1 MKKLRSASRRRGG
14 GENKKRKARLI
25 FADGDF

>member
-1 MKKLRSASRRRGG
+1 VQAGGEGG